1 MPAEYPD
8 GMDPDMHFSDT
19 HSLRNRRATMHSPL
33 AAVSDTLATD
43 ADHRRWNASMQI
55 YRRYPEGQSILPD
68 VETVV

>member
-1 MPAEYPD
+1 
-8 GMDPDMHFSDT
+8 
-19 HSLRNRRATMHSPL
+19 MHSPL